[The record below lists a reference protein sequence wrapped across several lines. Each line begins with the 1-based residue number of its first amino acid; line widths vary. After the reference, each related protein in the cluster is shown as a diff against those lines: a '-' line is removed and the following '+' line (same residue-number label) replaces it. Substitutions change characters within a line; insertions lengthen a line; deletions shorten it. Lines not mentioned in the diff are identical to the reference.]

1 MKDTLKPFIN
11 KIEKLPTLP
20 VIAREI
26 LSLQNDP
33 LLSIDKLTS
42 IVERDPAIAAK
53 IISTAN
59 SPFFASLNQP
69 VNLND
74 AIMRIGF
81 NTVKSI
87 AVGISILSFMNDSKK
102 TTEYTRIFNHSLTVG
117 LAARLLAKNLN
128 KGNKEDILVEGLLH
142 DLGYLVLN
150 RYLPDTYQ
158 NILNLFNDEMCIL
171 DAEKNILNTTHAEI
185 GFWLALRWNLPET
198 ISDTILY
205 HHTPSLGK
213 NPIHKAIIHLAD
225 YIVAKNICSP
235 FEMDPNYPL
244 DHCSFDILSI
254 RDSDLKEMEESICNV
269 PLSDEIFDMPD
280 DSTGTVKGLHK
291 SAAS

>member
-1 MKDTLKPFIN
+1 MNINLKSFVD

-20 VIAREI
+20 IIAQEI
-26 LSLQNDP
+26 LRLNNDP
-33 LLSIDKLTS
+33 LLSINTLTK
-42 IVERDPAIAAK
+42 IIEKDPAISSK

-59 SPFFASLNQP
+59 SPFFASWNQTT
-69 VNLND
+69 NLD
-74 AIMRIGF
+74 GAIMRIGI

-87 AVGISILSFMNDSKK
+87 AVGISILSFMDDSKQI
-102 TTEYTRIFNHSLTVG
+102 TDYSRIFNHSITVG
-117 LAARLLAKNLN
+117 LAARLIAKNLN

-185 GFWLALRWNLPET
+185 GFWLALRWNLPES